1 MRGLQECQADI
12 VEEVVLERDLKGG
25 KSDSGPAVGTESG
38 TGKGSGG
45 GATPQRV
52 INEER
57 SCICPM
63 KGNL

>member
-45 GATPQRV
+45 GA
-52 INEER
+52 IH
-57 SCICPM
+57 
-63 KGNL
+63 KGP